1 MITTTR
7 AAVTSNIGYT
17 FELLL
22 YALIAGLLY
31 LVGKRFYMHQKRDAI
46 RLQGP
51 PSTPFIGNLLDI
63 SKMMGKNGGLLYRVH
78 EEWKRLYGKT
88 YGFFVGPRLFVIF
101 EKLEDVHEILVKQF
115 SNFTDRQPM
124 DFIHESLRYALVNQ
138 RGNKWRHQRSRISP
152 AFTTRKLRAM
162 TAPVAAKTAILS
174 ESLESYADCDE
185 EFDILRAFQ
194 CLTLDV
200 IAQVAFDLPSSC
212 QADPNDIFLAH
223 ASRFFQE
230 MPNPE
235 NCPPMA
241 ISLLFPELAPFCEF
255 FHRKTSDSGR
265 SEAWLIH
272 KLRAGIVRRIEH
284 PEPDR
289 IDLISLLLPQNTTGI
304 DEQTIDTVVANC
316 FAFLLAGYE
325 TTSTSLSFATWLLAK
340 NQETQ
345 DKLHEELKGIDL
357 KSENVFDIVMKL
369 PYLNG
374 VFKESLRLFP
384 PITFFVNRTCV
395 NPTTVGSV
403 ELERGTVVCVPV
415 WNIHRDPTIWA
426 EPDAFRPER
435 FDTPHHP
442 MAWLPFGGGP
452 RNCVGARFAEME
464 FKMTLARVFSDY
476 RLKLATDSKELNV
489 LNPSVMLAPER
500 VCVTVE
506 RRR

>member
-1 MITTTR
+1 LRMIATTR
-7 AAVTSNIGYT
+7 MAVGSTIGPA
-17 FELLL
+17 ELLL
-22 YALIAGLLY
+22 YLIIAGLLY
-31 LVGKRFYMHQKRDAI
+31 IIGKRFYTHQKRMNVP
-46 RLQGP
+46 GP
-51 PSTPFIGNLLDI
+51 PSTPFLGNLLDI
-63 SKMMGKNGGLLYRVH
+63 SRMMTKNGNLLYRVH

-124 DFIHESLRYALVNQ
+124 DFIHDSLKKALVNQ
-138 RGNKWRHQRSRISP
+138 RGNRWRHQRSRISP
-152 AFTTRKLRAM
+152 AFTTRKLRSM
-162 TAPVAAKTAILS
+162 TAPVSAKTAILA
-174 ESLESYADCDE
+174 ESLESYAGCDE
-185 EFDILRAFQ
+185 DFDILRAYQ

-212 QADPNDIFLAH
+212 QSDPNDIFLAH

-235 NCPPMA
+235 KCVPMA
-241 ISLLFPELAPFCEF
+241 FSLLFPELAPFCEF

-272 KLRAGIVRRIEH
+272 RLRAAIERRIEH

-289 IDLISLLLPQNTTGI
+289 IDLISLLLPQNTADI
-304 DEQTIDTVVANC
+304 DQQTVDTVVANC

-340 NQETQ
+340 NPETQ
-345 DKLHEELKGIDL
+345 ERLAAELKDVDL
-357 KSENVFDIVMKL
+357 ESYDAIMKL

-374 VFKESLRLFP
+374 VFQESLRLFP

-395 NPTTVGSV
+395 SPTTVGGT
-403 ELERGTVVCVPV
+403 ELEKGTVVCVPV
-415 WNIHRDPTIWA
+415 WNIHRDPAIWP
-426 EPDAFRPER
+426 EPEEFRPER
-435 FDTPHHP
+435 FDSPHHP

-464 FKMTLARVFSDY
+464 FKMTIARVFAQY
-476 RLKLATDSKELNV
+476 RLSLASDSKELNV

-506 RRR
+506 RR